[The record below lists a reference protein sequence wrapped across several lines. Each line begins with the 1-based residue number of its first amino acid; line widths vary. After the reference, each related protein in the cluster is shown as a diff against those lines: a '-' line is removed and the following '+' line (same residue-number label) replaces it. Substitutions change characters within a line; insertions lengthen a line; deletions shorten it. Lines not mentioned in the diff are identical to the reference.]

1 MKTTDRIN
9 QKAML
14 EREIAANKK
23 YVLDIFLHYFKID
36 PDNLNSVAEIESAID
51 SIVNLCQLKMEQKQ
65 QTNPRKNGSAFSPQL
80 PVIGS
85 K

>member
-1 MKTTDRIN
+1 
-9 QKAML
+9 ML
-14 EREIAANKK
+14 ERQIEANKK
-23 YVLDIFLHYFKID
+23 YLLHIFLHYLKID
-36 PDNLNSVAEIESAID
+36 PDNLDSVAEIEEVID

-65 QTNPRKNGSAFSPQL
+65 QINLKKSRSEFSPQL